1 MNLLC
6 WYHGH
11 WRRIFQVIL
20 VYTILHVDP
29 WWGTEQ
35 KETQGDYKL
44 HLAVLLLLV
53 TISIVIWNP

>member
-1 MNLLC
+1 M
-6 WYHGH
+6 
-11 WRRIFQVIL
+11 
-20 VYTILHVDP
+20 YTILHVDP